1 MKSGYNNI
9 ILEEGEGELK
19 PLTNAN
25 AGIPEMGGSGITKKH
40 LVLVS
45 LGLVIMGFLMGHL
58 TNAHHSSL
66 QMSQESMT
74 AQLVDFKELVDSKE
88 DVSTCI
94 PPT

>member
-1 MKSGYNNI
+1 MKSGYNSI
-9 ILEEGEGELK
+9 HQEEGELK
-19 PLTNAN
+19 PLTNVPV
-25 AGIPEMGGSGITKKH
+25 PETGESRIKKKH

-58 TNAHHSSL
+58 TNMHHSGL

-74 AQLVDFKELVDSKE
+74 AQLADFKELVDSKE